1 MTFQLPTS
9 QENDQIRVTVNRRPG
24 SKALLEIQTKVP
36 ALQAARETARKNVM
50 KNVNIP
56 GFRKGK
62 APAALVEQQYAPHIE
77 QEQRDVLIRNSLN
90 EAIRLS
96 QVRPFTQETEI
107 RVKDFKKLNDDAFEI
122 QIEFE
127 AFPEIPSIDPTVL
140 SVEEVK
146 PEPVTKE
153 LIDQK
158 IEELRLYHA
167 DWTEVADRGAQEG
180 DYIVIDLHL
189 IDEEAP
195 VLIHENSRF
204 YMKEGKM
211 PEWAFKLLQGAKV
224 GESVEGM
231 SEPEGKE
238 TSEEFKPRK
247 CRFTVRHVQT
257 ATLPPVDDV
266 LSKKAGVE
274 SADKLPEAIEK
285 SLTKQHTDRALH
297 QNRLAMQ
304 RLVTEKY
311 PFDMPAS
318 RMEQLHEEC
327 HAIANEEGATLPN
340 DEARHAYAHQM
351 MDEAK
356 RTVLLSYLLPKVF
369 ADNKLAFPTPQEIQH
384 RSTEKMI
391 ARYMAGDHSALQ
403 DDPTRLARIAES
415 EMITERAIDFLIE
428 NSKKA

>member
-24 SKALLEIQTKVP
+24 SSVLLEIQTKAP
-36 ALQAARETARKNVM
+36 ALEEARNAARKNVM

-62 APAALVEQQYAPHIE
+62 APASLVEQQYAPHIE
-77 QEQRDVLIRNSLN
+77 QELKDVLIRNSLN
-90 EAIRLS
+90 AAIRLS
-96 QVRPFTQETEI
+96 NTRPFTQETEV
-107 RVKDFKKLNDDAFEI
+107 RVKDFKKLDDQSFEI

-127 AFPEIPSIDPTVL
+127 AFPDIPSIDPTTL
-140 SVEEVK
+140 SIEEIK
-146 PEPVTKE
+146 PEPVTQE
-153 LIDQK
+153 MIQEK

-167 DWTEVADRGAQEG
+167 DWKEVEDRGAQEG

-189 IDEEAP
+189 IDEETP

-204 YMKEGKM
+204 FMKEGKM
-211 PEWAFKLLQGAKV
+211 PEWALKLLKGAKV

-238 TSEEFKPRK
+238 NAGEFKPRK
-247 CRFTVRHVQT
+247 CRFTVRHVQS
-257 ATLPPVDDV
+257 AVLPPVDDV
-266 LSKKAGVE
+266 LSKKAGVD
-274 SADKLPEAIEK
+274 SADKLGEAIEK

-318 RMEQLHEEC
+318 RMEQLHDEC
-327 HAIANEEGATLPN
+327 HQIANEEGATLPN

-351 MDEAK
+351 MEEAN
-356 RTVLLSYLLPKVF
+356 RTVHLSYLLPKVF
-369 ADNKLAFPTPQEIQH
+369 ADNKLAFPTPAEIQH
-384 RSTEKMI
+384 RATEKMI
-391 ARYMAGDHSALQ
+391 ARYMSGDQSALQ
-403 DDPTRLARIAES
+403 DDPARLARIAES